1 MNFWEGFFTLPEY
14 FVMGFL
20 VVLLVGL
27 FLLFFEL
34 ANRKLRI
41 DKSGVT
47 FDRLRDRKPL
57 IVRLIETRNKNKEK
71 INISDLWGSD
81 GAK

>member
-1 MNFWEGFFTLPEY
+1 MNFWEGFFQLPDI

-20 VVLLVGL
+20 VALLVGL

-41 DKSGVT
+41 DKTGVT

-57 IVRLIETRNKNKEK
+57 IIRVLEARHKSKEK
-71 INISDLWGSD
+71 ISLNDL
-81 GAK
+81 

>member
-1 MNFWEGFFTLPEY
+1 MNFWEGFFQLPEL

-20 VVLLVGL
+20 VALLIGL

-34 ANRKLRI
+34 ANRKFRI

-57 IVRLIETRNKNKEK
+57 LIKLMETRHKSKEK
-71 INISDLWGSD
+71 ININDL
-81 GAK
+81 